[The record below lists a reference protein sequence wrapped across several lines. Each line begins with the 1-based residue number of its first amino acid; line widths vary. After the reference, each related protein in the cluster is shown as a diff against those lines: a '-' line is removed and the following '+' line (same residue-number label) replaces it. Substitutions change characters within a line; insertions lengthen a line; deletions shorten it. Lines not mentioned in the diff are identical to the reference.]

1 MEIKEQISKLLD
13 DLNKGVYE
21 KQEVLA
27 LTLLT
32 AVAGESIFLLG
43 APGVAKSLIARRL
56 KFGFKD
62 GTSFEYL
69 MNRFSTPDEIF
80 GPVSISQLKDY
91 DKYERIIKNYLPS
104 ATVVFLDEIWKA
116 GPSIQNA
123 LLTVLNE
130 KVYRNGDQ
138 EIKVPMKALVSASN
152 ELPMKGEGL
161 EALWDRFLVRYVV
174 DGITDKNNFNEMI
187 SKSLNSYDDNVS
199 TSIKLTDD
207 QYNKIS
213 AEIEK
218 VEIPE
223 NVFNV
228 IHIIRN
234 YIDQHNKKDEKY
246 ENQIYISDRRWRK
259 IVRLLRTSAL
269 LNDRKAVDLMDCF
282 LIANCIWNEPAQFAT
297 VLQFTKDAIQKHGY
311 SLTLNLSDIKV
322 ELEEFNEEVK
332 SETSFVKPVSYDDP
346 VTVHKKFYRITS
358 FSNNNGYSYS
368 SSNYSLIQ
376 KTDFDKLTTEYQCI
390 DLHKDRDEE
399 YYRNQ
404 TNQYNLKKGS
414 NGISVVYEGRAYKLE
429 TVEKE
434 LKQTFSKK
442 PHKAVQKEWDKKV
455 KVVLTTTGNL
465 KSQIDHYRSNDLKH
479 LRVNLFVN
487 PALAEIVEANLNEAQ
502 KGIEKLEVEVSRIR
516 HYYENVEDQSEQ
528 MEIKQLTNGKV

>member
-1 MEIKEQISKLLD
+1 MEIKGQITKLLD

-21 KQEVLA
+21 KQEVIA

-80 GPVSISQLKDY
+80 GPVSISQLKDH

-138 EIKVPMKALVSASN
+138 EIKVPMKALISASN

-174 DGITDKNNFNEMI
+174 DGITDKDSFNEMI
-187 SKSLNSYDDNVS
+187 SKSLNSYEDNVS
-199 TSIKLTDD
+199 AALKLTDD

-213 AEIEK
+213 EEIDK

-228 IHIIRN
+228 VHIIRN
-234 YIDQHNKKDEKY
+234 YIDQHNKKDEKQ

-259 IVRLLRTSAL
+259 IVRLLRTSAF

-282 LIANCIWNEPAQFAT
+282 LIAHCIWNEPTQFAS

-311 SLTLNLSDIKV
+311 KLEIDLKDLKEELDDFDVEVKNYCNDNRKEAVEIPKVYYSEFYNIATLSRPLIRTNDFNNLNGEYVQIPFYLNSSDSYDRRNYYEHYTIKASNKPNHIVLDGKLHKIEVDEKEEIVPYTRKPRPRQKIDWDKRIKV
-322 ELEEFNEEVK
+322 LL
-332 SETSFVKPVSYDDP
+332 T
-346 VTVHKKFYRITS
+346 KFS
-358 FSNNNGYSYS
+358 
-368 SSNYSLIQ
+368 
-376 KTDFDKLTTEYQCI
+376 
-390 DLHKDRDEE
+390 
-399 YYRNQ
+399 
-404 TNQYNLKKGS
+404 
-414 NGISVVYEGRAYKLE
+414 
-429 TVEKE
+429 
-434 LKQTFSKK
+434 
-442 PHKAVQKEWDKKV
+442 
-455 KVVLTTTGNL
+455 NL
-465 KSQIDHYRSNDLKH
+465 KSQIDHYRKNDLQH
-479 LRVNLFVN
+479 LSVNLFVN
-487 PALAEIVEANLNEAQ
+487 PNLAEIVETNLNDTQ
-502 KGIEKLEVEVSRIR
+502 KEIEKLEIEANSIQ
-516 HYYENVEDQSEQ
+516 HYYENIEDQSTPQ
-528 MEIKQLTNGKV
+528 EIKQLSSGKV

>member
-1 MEIKEQISKLLD
+1 MEVKGQITKLLD

-21 KQEVLA
+21 KQEVIA

-80 GPVSISQLKDY
+80 GPVSISQLKDH

-138 EIKVPMKALVSASN
+138 EIKVPMKALISASN

-174 DGITDKNNFNEMI
+174 DGITDKDSFNEMI

-199 TSIKLTDD
+199 TALKLTDD

-213 AEIEK
+213 TEIDK

-234 YIDQHNKKDEKY
+234 YIDQHNKKDEKQ

-259 IVRLLRTSAL
+259 IVRLLRTSAF

-282 LIANCIWNEPAQFAT
+282 LIAHCIWNEPKQFAT
-297 VLQFTKDAIQKHGY
+297 VLQFTKDAVQKHGY
-311 SLTLNLSDIKV
+311 KLDIDLKDLKD
-322 ELEEFNEEVK
+322 EIKDFDSEVK
-332 SETSFVKPVSYDDP
+332 EETSFLKPIIKEKLKIFNKEYLKIPEYSDYYIKITDFNSLKAKDASRIELYSKSGTSYYHQTTRYGSKGSKKFSIAISNSSYDDYN
-346 VTVHKKFYRITS
+346 TRQYDIE
-358 FSNNNGYSYS
+358 
-368 SSNYSLIQ
+368 I
-376 KTDFDKLTTEYQCI
+376 
-390 DLHKDRDEE
+390 EE
-399 YYRNQ
+399 FEER
-404 TNQYNLKKGS
+404 
-414 NGISVVYEGRAYKLE
+414 VAY
-429 TVEKE
+429 
-434 LKQTFSKK
+434 SKK
-442 PHKAVQKEWDKKV
+442 PHHATKKHWDKEVSKY
-455 KVVLTTTGNL
+455 LTMTSNL
-465 KSQIDHYRSNDLKH
+465 KSQLDHYRKN
-479 LRVNLFVN
+479 R
-487 PALAEIVEANLNEAQ
+487 P
-502 KGIEKLEVEVSRIR
+502 
-516 HYYENVEDQSEQ
+516 
-528 MEIKQLTNGKV
+528 